1 MGRLTG
7 VGNKF
12 VLCIGLICLKAAGF
26 YELFGAFGPS
36 LVGIMVLFEDCS
48 SSKKKCLNFHGL
60 LPELEKN
67 GAKLPNKLFK
77 DWSLL

>member
-1 MGRLTG
+1 MSFL
-7 VGNKF
+7 
-12 VLCIGLICLKAAGF
+12 VL
-26 YELFGAFGPS
+26 FGPS

-60 LPELEKN
+60 PELEKN
-67 GAKLPNKLFK
+67 GAKLPNKLFQ